1 MEATEHKLG
10 RLIIKEEGMHM
21 IDLIVITALIVQE
34 HSEEGR
40 LAVRRLFIDAD
51 FRLKW
56 PEGYQKPRKGQ
67 GPRRVVV
74 KLTDSVYVC
83 HRHRI
88 EI

>member
-1 MEATEHKLG
+1 
-10 RLIIKEEGMHM
+10 M

-56 PEGYQKPRKGQ
+56 QEGYQKPNKGER
-67 GPRRVVV
+67 PRWVVV
-74 KLTDSVYVC
+74 KLTDSEYVC
-83 HRHRI
+83 HRYRI